1 MYIVYHNYYYKYVTS
16 SSAGTL
22 FSITDALSQRLLTK
36 IIWLKPSDNRN
47 IDTNNSSQIL
57 ITVKNTT
64 GHSPQKQKQRILHRM
79 KTQIIE
85 SRIKMSMPLK
95 SEAQ

>member
-1 MYIVYHNYYYKYVTS
+1 MNTFFH
-16 SSAGTL
+16 
-22 FSITDALSQRLLTK
+22 SIEFQFPAFNLLPVTDALSQRLLTK

-85 SRIKMSMPLK
+85 SRIKMSMPIK